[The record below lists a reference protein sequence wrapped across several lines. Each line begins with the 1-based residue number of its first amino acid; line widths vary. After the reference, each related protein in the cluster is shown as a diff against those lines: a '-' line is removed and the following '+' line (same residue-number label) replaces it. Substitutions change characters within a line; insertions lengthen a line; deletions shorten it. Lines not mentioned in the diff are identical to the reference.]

1 LSNSL
6 PSEMFDHYRQIDES
20 KRLSSGAGE
29 LEQIRTKE
37 LIERASPKNRSVI
50 VDVGG
55 AAGVYSLWLAR
66 QGHEVHLID
75 PVPDH
80 VARAQAAS
88 EGQAMHRLSGCE
100 VGDARDLRRPD
111 ASADVVLMLGP
122 LYHLT
127 ERGDRLRALREA
139 HALCGQRA

>member
-111 ASADVVLMLGP
+111 ASADVVLMLGV
-122 LYHLT
+122 
-127 ERGDRLRALREA
+127 
-139 HALCGQRA
+139 